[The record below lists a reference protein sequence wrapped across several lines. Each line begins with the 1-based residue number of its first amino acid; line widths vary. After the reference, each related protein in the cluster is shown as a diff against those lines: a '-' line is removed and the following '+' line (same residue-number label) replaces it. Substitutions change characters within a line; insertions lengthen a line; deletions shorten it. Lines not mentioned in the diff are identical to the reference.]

1 MVAKKMWTLTIR
13 IKKNDELHGKR
24 LYRALLDFMT
34 GAGISG
40 ATVVNAVDGFGRR
53 GRSTLH
59 IEGISMNYPLV
70 IEVVDEK
77 SKLEPLLP
85 QIKRMVAD
93 NGIVTLHEVD
103 ML

>member
-13 IKKNDELHGKR
+13 IKKGRRAARQVAAQHVAR
-24 LYRALLDFMT
+24 LMM
-34 GAGISG
+34 GAGVLG

-59 IEGISMNYPLV
+59 VEGISMNYRLV

-93 NGIVTLHEVD
+93 NGIVTLHEAS
-103 ML
+103 LL

>member
-1 MVAKKMWTLTIR
+1 
-13 IKKNDELHGKR
+13 
-24 LYRALLDFMT
+24 
-34 GAGISG
+34 
-40 ATVVNAVDGFGRR
+40 
-53 GRSTLH
+53 
-59 IEGISMNYPLV
+59 MNYPLV

>member
-24 LYRALLDFMT
+24 LYRALLDFMM

-59 IEGISMNYPLV
+59 IEGISVNYPL
-70 IEVVDEK
+70 IIDVVDEQT
-77 SKLEPLLP
+77 KLEPLLL
-85 QIKRMVAD
+85 QIRRMVDD
-93 NGIVTLHEVD
+93 NGIITLHEVD
-103 ML
+103 LL